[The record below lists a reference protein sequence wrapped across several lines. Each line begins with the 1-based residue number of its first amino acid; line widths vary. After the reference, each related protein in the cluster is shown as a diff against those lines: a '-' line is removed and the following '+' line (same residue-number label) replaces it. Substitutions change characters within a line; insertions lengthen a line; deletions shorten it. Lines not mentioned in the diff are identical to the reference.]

1 MSAKHLATVFV
12 RVYLTNA
19 FCQQTFNYKPIPIAK
34 LPPA

>member
-1 MSAKHLATVFV
+1 MSAKHLNTVFV

-19 FCQQTFNYKPIPIAK
+19 FCHQTFNYKPIPKVK